1 MRKLLI
7 VVLSLIILSG
17 CYVKTTDEKY
27 MPAIKIINK
36 LSPEAVEHISNSLN
50 SKEKIAEKEKLA
62 QHLVIESSRL
72 PGKH

>member
-7 VVLSLIILSG
+7 ILLSLIILSG
-17 CYVKTTDEKY
+17 CYVKTPDNNH
-27 MPAIKIINK
+27 MPMIKIIDK
-36 LSPEAVEHISNSLN
+36 FSPEAIEYISNELN